1 MANPVKNPRCKVTGI
16 KVKNGMLPK
25 PDYNGEH
32 TAIR

>member
-1 MANPVKNPRCKVTGI
+1 MANPVKDPCSKVTGI

-25 PDYNGEH
+25 PDYNWEH